1 MVDTMTFEG
10 HRRIQERDCYWV
22 PVVLFCC
29 ESVGRHVY
37 THRPASL
44 WYWRLIWRALTLGL
58 WPPPPLEQRPFPLFS
73 PPPPPWGPHFSFF
86 FWLLSF
92 LLVFLFA
99 PLSCWGLEQSLDLMP
114 SQLREP
120 HHLQVLY
127 STLGIFKLHWQW
139 VSIFAHQRG
148 LGAGAGR
155 LKADFFLVSLIYVY
169 FKLCSL
175 TLKLVLC
182 T

>member
-58 WPPPPLEQRPFPLFS
+58 WPPPPSRAKTFSSLLSSTTSLRTSLFI
-73 PPPPPWGPHFSFF
+73 F

-148 LGAGAGR
+148 LGAGGGR
-155 LKADFFLVSLIYVY
+155 DVSKQISFL
-169 FKLCSL
+169 FR
-175 TLKLVLC
+175 
-182 T
+182 